1 MYRKAEYLA
10 SSAYES
16 QWPVSDLP
24 EVIFAG
30 RSNAGK
36 SSLINALTN
45 RKNLAYSGK
54 TPGKTQL
61 LNFFLIEDRV
71 VFVDAPGY
79 GYARG
84 GDQSARVF
92 GRLME
97 PYFRRREQLKA
108 MVIVLDI
115 RRTPSPE
122 DIQMVEY
129 AKQAHLAILGAC
141 TKADKLSNNQ
151 ISAQLKIIADTLE
164 LGKQNLIPCSSLK
177 KTGIEAVEARI
188 EEYLNH

>member
-1 MYRKAEYLA
+1 MMNEKKLLGREFLILGVGLA
-10 SSAYES
+10 LGLGLMLGVFALLKKF
-16 QWPVSDLP
+16 DLT
-24 EVIFAG
+24 VLWGGLAG
-30 RSNAGK
+30 V
-36 SSLINALTN
+36 L
-45 RKNLAYSGK
+45 LA
-54 TPGKTQL
+54 L

-151 ISAQLKIIADTLE
+151 IAVQLKIIAETLG
-164 LGKQNLIPCSSLK
+164 LGRQNLIPCSTLK